1 MQVLVFFKK
10 NLLYYS
16 IEGRRNPLRMLSNAM
31 DFRSLKSGGN
41 SSNSSSSS
49 SSGTQ
54 TATPNKSQEGDEA
67 GKKINTV
74 SLTKK
79 EYF

>member
-1 MQVLVFFKK
+1 
-10 NLLYYS
+10 
-16 IEGRRNPLRMLSNAM
+16 M

-41 SSNSSSSS
+41 SSNSNSSN

-54 TATPNKSQEGDEA
+54 TATPNKSQDGD
-67 GKKINTV
+67 GKEINTV